1 MIAQLLES
9 ARTRAEEQEYPL
21 ALQKIQELLALD
33 PANGAALALKNSI
46 ENRRSEQKI
55 EDWFRLARQH
65 MEQSAFSHARQ
76 ALQNVLQLKP
86 GDSRA
91 RKLMTEVDRREQEF
105 VRASQE
111 KEELYAKALE
121 AWQSGEVSAALSKL
135 ESLVSLERTPARPR
149 RPSAPPPSRASTTR
163 CAPSTMPSR
172 ALTKARAG
180 SWWTASST
188 TR

>member
-33 PANGAALALKNSI
+33 PANGPALALKSSI

-55 EDWFRLARQH
+55 DDWFRLARQH
-65 MEQSAFSHARQ
+65 MEQNAFSHARQ

-91 RKLMTEVDRREQEF
+91 AQMVTEVDRREQEF
-105 VRASQE
+105 IRASRE
-111 KEELYAKALE
+111 KEESVC
-121 AWQSGEVSAALSKL
+121 QG
-135 ESLVSLERTPARPR
+135 
-149 RPSAPPPSRASTTR
+149 
-163 CAPSTMPSR
+163 
-172 ALTKARAG
+172 AG
-180 SWWTASST
+180 GLA
-188 TR
+188 